1 MTYFST
7 FLLALIL
14 FVLIVLWSL
23 IEITLEYRKQRKF
36 SSLKKIKN
44 SALLNINTFIFLV
57 KIMSGIF

>member
-36 SSLKKIKN
+36 SSLKK
-44 SALLNINTFIFLV
+44 S
-57 KIMSGIF
+57 KIQLY